1 MDIVRYCTHSYAL
14 RNYLYLLPLLVIFI
28 TEFMSIYI
36 KVLTQNRR
44 VFLWFFKV
52 YARQF
57 NCSDFKL
64 FAYMRNTQKKN
75 IGGIGLNT
83 LQFRHTR
90 NSGLLTDSK
99 SINSKLLRGGNI
111 SFACLLLMRLHEIG
125 FLQE

>member
-14 RNYLYLLPLLVIFI
+14 RNYLNLLPLLVIFI

-57 NCSDFKL
+57 NCSDFRL
-64 FAYMRNTQKKN
+64 FAYMRNIQKKQRGN
-75 IGGIGLNT
+75 RIEH
-83 LQFRHTR
+83 F
-90 NSGLLTDSK
+90 TD
-99 SINSKLLRGGNI
+99 
-111 SFACLLLMRLHEIG
+111 
-125 FLQE
+125 QT